1 MLRNTIKISLAF
13 TTIGLS
19 LGIASQAQAV
29 GLILSPVS
37 ATASSE
43 FGTNFSITNTI
54 NQSGLSTGFNSGVDD
69 FDTYLASNPTHTLA
83 AANNEWFTARDVTN
97 ATVTYDLGNLFNI
110 NRLALWNEESSGIG
124 SFNISVSTDNI
135 NYFNV
140 ASNLN
145 PFDNP
150 LDDYPAEVFGF
161 GASNARYVRF
171 DISGCPQLDPG
182 GFNGCGI
189 GEVAFGT
196 TVGTTEVPEPASTA
210 GVGVAF
216 LLGTLARK
224 KSKLAQK
231 LQNQE

>member
-43 FGTNFSITNTI
+43 FSSGYSINYTI
-54 NQSGLSTGFNSGVDD
+54 DQSGLSTGFNSGVDD
-69 FDTYLASNPTHTLA
+69 FDDYLALNPTHTLIA
-83 AANNEWFTARDVTN
+83 LGNEWFTPDGVTN

-110 NRLALWNEESSGIG
+110 NRLALWNEETSGIG
-124 SFNISVSTDNI
+124 SFDISVSTDNI

-140 ASNLN
+140 ASSLN

-150 LDDYPAEVFGF
+150 LADYPAEVFSF

-171 DISGCPQLDPG
+171 DISDCPQPNPG
-182 GFNGCGI
+182 GFIGCGI
-189 GEVAFGT
+189 GEVAFG

-231 LQNQE
+231 LQSQE

>member
-1 MLRNTIKISLAF
+1 MLRNTIKISLAC

-29 GLILSPVS
+29 GLIISPVS

-43 FGTNFSITNTI
+43 YDANFSITNTI

-69 FDTYLASNPTHTLA
+69 FDTYLASNPTHTLVA
-83 AANNEWFTARDVTN
+83 LGNEWFTPEDVTN

-124 SFNISVSTDNI
+124 SFDISVSTDNI

-140 ASNLN
+140 ASSLN

-150 LDDYPAEVFGF
+150 LNNYPAEVFGF

-171 DISGCPQLDPG
+171 DVSGCPQPNPG
-182 GFNGCGI
+182 SFNGCGI

-196 TVGTTEVPEPASTA
+196 FATAEVPEPASTA